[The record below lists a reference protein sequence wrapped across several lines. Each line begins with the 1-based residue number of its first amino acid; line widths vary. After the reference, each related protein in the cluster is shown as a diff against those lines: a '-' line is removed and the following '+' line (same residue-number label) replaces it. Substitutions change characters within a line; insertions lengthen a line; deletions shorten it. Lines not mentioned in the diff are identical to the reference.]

1 MIEKNLKISSL
12 LDFYGDFLT
21 VNQRQVLA
29 LYYNEDLSL
38 SEIAD
43 NQGITRQGVRDAIKK
58 AELQLLDMEEKLNL
72 YRKFTSL
79 QNNLLSII
87 KNASEIE
94 DISTNKNIFNLAKI
108 IKETA
113 INLYEQ

>member
-21 VNQRQVLA
+21 VNQRKVLA